1 MVQEKGEGISGFCRN
16 QRAEDFGMKRQ
27 IFRVLFALVALIL
40 VSLVMLVMAVPVY
53 ADVTVT
59 PASGGTAISAD
70 TTGGAWTSLGPIT
83 ITEWNN
89 WDISKNQ
96 PAKTLVLKAP
106 SGFQFNTGQ
115 TPSITGLSADITAL
129 SVAVTDNTTITVTLT
144 TPNIQY
150 SVTDTITIGATTAIQ
165 VRPSA
170 GTPLAS
176 GQIYRPTTGGTAY
189 IAGIITTNNPD
200 GSGGTNFGTLTEV
213 AGAAYTLTISTQPA
227 GTNSVDVALTTQPI
241 VNVKDQYGNNV
252 ADGVTVT
259 ASLVSGTGALRSTTA
274 TTAGGAGN
282 ATFSGLGYSK
292 AESFTVKF
300 TANAHD
306 SPTSASIGP
315 LVPGA
320 IDHYSVS
327 SVSSPQ
333 VAGTAFS
340 VTIQAQDQYNNN
352 ITTGSETINISFG
365 KTDAG
370 ATPTSASTTNGV
382 ATINNM
388 TMTVAQSGQSITFT
402 GVPSGKTGTSNSFDV
417 NAGSLHHFTFNTIA
431 NQTAGVAF
439 SITITAKDQYNN
451 TVTSYTGSNTL
462 SDSSGTISPTST
474 GAFSSGVWT
483 DNVTITQAQANIQ
496 ITTTGATK
504 SGVSNP
510 FDNNPANLHHFTFNA
525 ITDQTAPIP
534 FSITITAKDEFG
546 NTVTAYTGTN
556 TLTDTT
562 GTISPTVTDNFT
574 AGVWID
580 NVTITKAQA
589 GVTITTTGG
598 TKEGTSNSFNVTANL
613 PSVTTDN
620 ATNVEETTATLNGT
634 LTNDGGEACEVR
646 FQYGKTE
653 SYSDNT
659 SWQAGKVTGN
669 SFSENIT
676 GLDKGTL
683 YHFRAQAKNT
693 AGTANG
699 QDKTLLTKPDP
710 PTGFTATPGNTQ
722 VSLSWTKG
730 GGANR
735 TMIIRKVGGYP
746 ANRSDGTQ
754 VYFDTGTSYTD
765 TGLTNGTT
773 YYYSAWSEVTADSL
787 QQFSDD
793 KATAQATP
801 TAPPSPGG
809 GGGGGGGTKTS
820 TLTLTVNM
828 LGETTTTTMTS
839 DGVLLESCVAYDPT
853 NTIKLE
859 LDKGTKVISYIKSL
873 QYFVPKRIEV
883 STTPES
889 PPPESATLASLV
901 YNITTGQIKNQECK
915 TCKPAVSVSYYPI
928 TFQPGARLV
937 MKYDLNKLP
946 KGVSALAIARY
957 DTEQGWVE
965 LQPGY
970 DGVAEAG
977 TITAEINQSIS
988 FALLAQMAPS
998 PPSPP
1003 PPPTPTPTPATFE
1016 VSNLNISPIETIV
1029 GQPVTITAQV
1039 ANSGGTE
1046 GSYSLNLNIDG
1057 VTEATKEIHLVP
1069 SASQK
1074 VSFTVSRD
1082 RPGVYHVALSGLSD
1096 RFSVSL
1102 PLIYWILMAAL
1113 TIAALI
1119 GGTGLGYGLARR
1131 GKQLPEEKP
1140 AKAKLPRIK
1149 LPKLKL
1155 RGVTKATETEPIALP
1170 AISITNFQVMPDR
1183 VVQDSDVGIIAT
1195 ITNSSQD
1202 TIQHKLEL
1210 KINGEIKAFHQ
1221 LTLAPGE
1228 SQEVTFVTAA
1238 GAPGDYRVDIN
1249 GLTSKFSVMPTAGE
1263 SQESIPPTAP
1273 EAPSEYQAA
1282 TEGLTDKSSVIPTPE
1297 VKPARAK
1304 LPAIKWPRI
1313 KLPKL
1318 TLLKIKPFGKERP
1331 KTELPKAG
1339 KIPEAE
1345 QIVPTTISITDLP
1358 KVGKIPEAEQ
1368 TVPLATITDL
1378 QIIPDQVIPGSNV
1391 SIIVNATNNS
1401 QTTIILQKIE
1411 LKINGKVEAVQKITF
1426 LSPGESRGLTFVIT
1440 ADAPSDYEVDIA
1452 GVTGK
1457 FSVMPAANMAN

>member
-16 QRAEDFGMKRQ
+16 QRAEDFGMKRK

-546 NTVTAYTGTN
+546 NTVTAYTGTNTLTDTTGTISPTTTTAFVNGVWTDNVTITQAQANIQITTTGATKSGVSNPFDNNPANLHHFTFNAITDQTAPIPFSITITAEDEFGNTVTAYNGTN

-1102 PLIYWILMAAL
+1102 PLIYWILTAILA
-1113 TIAALI
+1113 IAALM
-1119 GGTGLGYGLARR
+1119 GGTVLGFNLAGRR
-1131 GKQLPEEKP
+1131 KWLGE
-1140 AKAKLPRIK
+1140 AKAPQAKLPAIKLPRIK
-1149 LPKLKL
+1149 L
-1155 RGVTKATETEPIALP
+1155 
-1170 AISITNFQVMPDR
+1170 
-1183 VVQDSDVGIIAT
+1183 
-1195 ITNSSQD
+1195 
-1202 TIQHKLEL
+1202 
-1210 KINGEIKAFHQ
+1210 
-1221 LTLAPGE
+1221 
-1228 SQEVTFVTAA
+1228 
-1238 GAPGDYRVDIN
+1238 
-1249 GLTSKFSVMPTAGE
+1249 
-1263 SQESIPPTAP
+1263 
-1273 EAPSEYQAA
+1273 
-1282 TEGLTDKSSVIPTPE
+1282 
-1297 VKPARAK
+1297 
-1304 LPAIKWPRI
+1304 PRI